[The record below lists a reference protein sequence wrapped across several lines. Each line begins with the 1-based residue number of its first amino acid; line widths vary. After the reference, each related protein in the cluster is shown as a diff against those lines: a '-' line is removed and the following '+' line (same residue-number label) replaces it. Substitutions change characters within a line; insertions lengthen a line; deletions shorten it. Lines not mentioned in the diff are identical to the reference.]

1 MKKVSILDRLFLLLS
16 IFIASYK
23 IVKGMGAYDDLS
35 VFFFTLGFGVII
47 VASLLIF
54 IMDFEIL
61 SNKLVVVAATLI
73 PLSLSLALVET
84 FLKKFYTLY
93 MVFAVVIFLAILVFR
108 FMRGKLLS
116 VLSIIIGHGIAGI
129 IITFLPFFLYFS
141 RKAAPKIIFV
151 GVGGALIGIGGL
163 LLSFLKAGKP
173 LLSEKMILT
182 ILSPLLFLMT
192 LFFVLGV

>member
-1 MKKVSILDRLFLLLS
+1 VKKLSVLDRLLLLLT
-16 IFIASYK
+16 ILLASYK
-23 IVKGMGAYDDLS
+23 IVKGMGTYDDLS

-47 VASLLIF
+47 VASLSIF
-54 IMDFEIL
+54 IMDLEIL
-61 SNKLVVVAATLI
+61 SNKFVVVAATLI

-93 MVFAVVIFLAILVFR
+93 MVFAMVIFLAILIFR
-108 FMRGKLLS
+108 FWGGRLLS
-116 VLSIIIGHGIAGI
+116 ILSIIIGHGIAGL
-129 IITFLPFFLYFS
+129 IITFLPLFLYFS
-141 RKAAPKIIFV
+141 GKANPKIVFV

-173 LLSEKMILT
+173 LLSERMILT
-182 ILSPLLFLMT
+182 VLSPLLFLMT

>member
-1 MKKVSILDRLFLLLS
+1 MKKLSVTDRLFLLLT
-16 IFIASYK
+16 IFLASYK
-23 IVKGMGAYDDLS
+23 IVKGMGTYDDLS

-54 IMDFEIL
+54 IMDLEIL
-61 SNKLVVVAATLI
+61 SNKFVVVAATLI

-93 MVFAVVIFLAILVFR
+93 MVFAIVIFLAILIFR
-108 FMRGKLLS
+108 FAGGRLLS
-116 VLSIIIGHGIAGI
+116 ILSIIIGHGTAGL
-129 IITFLPFFLYFS
+129 IITFLPLFLYFS
-141 RKAAPKIIFV
+141 GKANPKIVFV

-173 LLSEKMILT
+173 LLSERMILT
-182 ILSPLLFLMT
+182 VLSPLLFLMT